1 MKEVAKVFIKNE
13 KQGKYL
19 FHLRDNKPTITNPNT
34 YNLLGGNFEE
44 NEKPLEALERELKE
58 ESDIKVYDIKEL
70 GNEVLESVLKEGVV
84 KSRFY
89 IFLAQ
94 TDADLEDVKLYEGQ
108 RLEYFTIEEAL
119 ELSNLSLP
127 IREAINKYKAQL
139 L

>member
-70 GNEVLESVLKEGVV
+70 GNEVLESVLKEGVE
-84 KSRFY
+84 
-89 IFLAQ
+89 I
-94 TDADLEDVKLYEGQ
+94 TKL
-108 RLEYFTIEEAL
+108 
-119 ELSNLSLP
+119 
-127 IREAINKYKAQL
+127 
-139 L
+139 